1 MAKKILKRSLAL
13 GALMAFVIT
22 GSAMAGDIEND
33 TEYKDKTLD
42 SYCFKRINNQG
53 AFSGVTFENIN
64 ITSSLAIG
72 STVYIYNKSYGGPL
86 PVTFTDS
93 SFVNN
98 TASAKLNEG
107 WAYGGAIGAKGTN
120 LVLND
125 VLFVGNKTITTVEN
139 SLGLAVGGAIVLD
152 ALASGEVYY
161 PSTLT
166 LNISK
171 DMKYYGNNVEASSA
185 EAWNTGFDTA
195 CYSSGGFLYMD
206 RSAVANFNIADGAT
220 LTIGNTDASGN
231 MDTIASSIPTGTIG
245 GTNVFA
251 TINKVGKGTLT
262 INSHLNDYYGY
273 FNVNEGTL
281 NLSKDWNLKNKL
293 EIAGGATVNVANI
306 ILDDID
312 SKTVKGNTT
321 VSNVGSI
328 VAKGATVTAT
338 SITND
343 IDGGV
348 VSFTNSNF
356 EGKITTGAGESNLT
370 FGNGNIWNVT
380 GASSVTS
387 ANFGEGSTLKI
398 KGADFTD
405 KYAITGKVTMAP
417 TASLV
422 IDEYT
427 TDTAY
432 KVVKGENNIAEQNLA
447 YDRTQYFAEEI
458 TGSEYQVTFKDFT
471 DATGDQVTN
480 AQNQAVAAT
489 GGDALAAPGI
499 IKGAIGSDA
508 PAGAKDLVSAITSSG
523 ASIDQK
529 AEMVNAVAK
538 IGEAG
543 GTTANAASV
552 VNNVT
557 GITTQRMSFTN
568 VSTTPQG
575 GHGKVE
581 RKYKSG
587 AGVWAQYMHGKDKV
601 EDMPSA
607 GGANSYDSQ
616 YNGAVIGYDFK
627 EVGKTHSGISFNYG
641 EGDSHSKDSI
651 VSTRNDFDFWGVGAY
666 TSIMNDDTNLIF
678 DINYNKSDADVKQ
691 IVAGHEVT
699 VNPNTTSF
707 SVGVK
712 AEKLIQNGPVQ
723 IVPYAGARFLT
734 IDTDEYTSSAGS
746 VYNPER
752 QNIWLIPVGVSL
764 RQENVY
770 ENGWKVTPKA
780 DLSYIWA
787 LGDTDS
793 SMTVTTGAASDPIAY
808 TVMDNGSFLGTLG
821 IEAEKGDW
829 AYGLSYSYQKGEY
842 QRSDKWF
849 VDVRYS
855 F

>member
-22 GSAMAGDIEND
+22 GSAMAADLSFSPEATTKPLEGDNVYVGLYVSSEEKVVKGDNIDFESKNAA
-33 TEYKDKTLD
+33 TNNSSSTPG
-42 SYCFKRINNQG
+42 INSFAAAITGGGSLTIN
-53 AFSGVTFENIN
+53 ASNLNI
-64 ITSSLAIG
+64 
-72 STVYIYNKSYGGPL
+72 
-86 PVTFTDS
+86 
-93 SFVNN
+93 
-98 TASAKLNEG
+98 
-107 WAYGGAIGAKGTN
+107 GTN
-120 LVLND
+120 DNGGGDRGIRLVGENNKLVINAD
-125 VLFVGNKTITTVEN
+125 NIKAYTGDEFVHVRKGANSVATITTNTFYGKTGWGKDDYGVALLQANE
-139 SLGLAVGGAIVLD
+139 GGTINFNAKVAEFDGPTND
-152 ALASGEVYY
+152 AGGV
-161 PSTLT
+161 
-166 LNISK
+166 
-171 DMKYYGNNVEASSA
+171 MG
-185 EAWNTGFDTA
+185 
-195 CYSSGGFLYMD
+195 SGGW
-206 RSAVANFNIADGAT
+206 
-220 LTIGNTDASGN
+220 
-231 MDTIASSIPTGTIG
+231 GTI
-245 GTNVFA
+245 
-251 TINKVGKGTLT
+251 
-262 INSHLNDYYGY
+262 
-273 FNVNEGTL
+273 
-281 NLSKDWNLKNKL
+281 
-293 EIAGGATVNVANI
+293 
-306 ILDDID
+306 
-312 SKTVKGNTT
+312 NTT
-321 VSNVGSI
+321 VDNLKINGNLCGTYGSLGGAQYEDKVFDLTVKAGLLDMQGNVNAGSMNRTNSNHSRTTNV
-328 VAKGATVTAT
+328 TVTAT
-338 SITND
+338 DANSIIKGNLNAYEKGNITVKGSSL
-343 IDGGV
+343 DGV
-348 VSFTNSNF
+348 ANIYDVT
-356 EGKITTGAGESNLT
+356 TTGAPKGTINLT
-370 FGNGNIWNVT
+370 FNSLNTWTLT

-387 ANFGEGSTLKI
+387 ATFGEGSSLVIDGTK
-398 KGADFTD
+398 FTGND
-405 KYAITGKVTMAP
+405 YAITGKVSMDP
-417 TASLV
+417 TANLV
-422 IDEYT
+422 IKNSNPNT
-427 TDTAY
+427 NY
-432 KVVKGENNIAEQNLA
+432 KVVKGENNISDSNLSYNRTELVAVENTNGVYEVEFKSVDKASDAEL
-447 YDRTQYFAEEI
+447 T
-458 TGSEYQVTFKDFT
+458 S
-471 DATGDQVTN
+471 
-480 AQNQAVAAT
+480 AQNKAVAAT

-508 PAGAKDLVSAITSSG
+508 PAGAKDLVSAITSSD

-529 AEMVNAVAK
+529 AAMVNAVAK

-627 EVGKTHSGISFNYG
+627 EVGKTHTGISFNYG
-641 EGDSHSKDSI
+641 EGDSHSKNSI
-651 VSTRNDFDFWGVGAY
+651 VSTRNDFDFWGVGVY

-707 SVGVK
+707 SIGVK

-808 TVMDNGSFLGTLG
+808 TVMDDGSFLGTVG
-821 IEAEKGDW
+821 VEAEKGNW
-829 AYGLSYSYQKGEY
+829 TYGLSYSYQKGEY

>member
-22 GSAMAGDIEND
+22 GSAMANSIGTVTVDGEVSLLQKTGVVSIGSESTEDVSITGGTAMYLKSSNDRFSIYGKNITYDKTNYAIWVDDGARVVLGNKSNKDSIINIKSDNYGILALAKGSKVDINAKALNITTNGDFGIHVGNNTETGDAPSDAASISIDADEINVKGKLLGLSAFSHGQMNVNGNLYVEATNAIDVRGNSTMNINLDGAHSTKLKGDIVFETPND
-33 TEYKDKTLD
+33 PTDAQKSGKIINAYVNINFNGPESYWHGRSYQEYKV
-42 SYCFKRINNQG
+42 QVG
-53 AFSGVTFENIN
+53 
-64 ITSSLAIG
+64 
-72 STVYIYNKSYGGPL
+72 
-86 PVTFTDS
+86 TDS
-93 SFVNN
+93 SGK
-98 TASAKLNEG
+98 AKYEYQQIVELQNDPYHG
-107 WAYGGAIGAKGTN
+107 N
-120 LVLND
+120 L
-125 VLFVGNKTITTVEN
+125 
-139 SLGLAVGGAIVLD
+139 
-152 ALASGEVYY
+152 
-161 PSTLT
+161 
-166 LNISK
+166 
-171 DMKYYGNNVEASSA
+171 
-185 EAWNTGFDTA
+185 TGFKIA
-195 CYSSGGFLYMD
+195 
-206 RSAVANFNIADGAT
+206 FNNGAT
-220 LTIGNTDASGN
+220 WKLTDASC
-231 MDTIASSIPTGTIG
+231 
-245 GTNVFA
+245 
-251 TINKVGKGTLT
+251 
-262 INSHLNDYYGY
+262 
-273 FNVNEGTL
+273 VNE
-281 NLSKDWNLKNKL
+281 
-293 EIAGGATVNVANI
+293 V
-306 ILDDID
+306 
-312 SKTVKGNTT
+312 
-321 VSNVGSI
+321 
-328 VAKGATVTAT
+328 
-338 SITND
+338 
-343 IDGGV
+343 
-348 VSFTNSNF
+348 
-356 EGKITTGAGESNLT
+356 T
-370 FGNGNIWNVT
+370 FGDNANLIINGP
-380 GASSVTS
+380 
-387 ANFGEGSTLKI
+387 
-398 KGADFTD
+398 DFTD
-405 KYAITGKVTMAP
+405 KYAVTTNKLIMAP
-417 TASLV
+417 TANLV
-422 IDEYT
+422 INKST
-427 TDTAY
+427 TDTKY
-432 KVVKGENNIAEQNLA
+432 KVVNGENNISDSNLS
-447 YDRTQYFAEEI
+447 YDRTKLVAVENTNGVYEVEFKTVDKASAAELA
-458 TGSEYQVTFKDFT
+458 S
-471 DATGDQVTN
+471 
-480 AQNQAVAAT
+480 AQNKAVAAT
-489 GGDALAAPGI
+489 GGDALAAPSI
-499 IKGAIGSDA
+499 ITGAIGPDA
-508 PAGAKDLVSAITSSG
+508 PAAAKELVSAITSSG

-529 AEMVNAVAK
+529 AAMVNAVAK
-538 IGEAG
+538 IGEAS

-557 GITTQRMSFTN
+557 SITTQRMSFTN
-568 VSTTPQG
+568 LSTTPQG

-587 AGVWAQYMHGKDKV
+587 AGVWAQYVHGKDKV

-641 EGDSHSKDSI
+641 EGDSHSKNSI
-651 VSTRNDFDFWGVGAY
+651 ASTRNDFDFWGVGAY

-699 VNPNTTSF
+699 VNPNTTSL

-734 IDTDEYTSSAGS
+734 IDTDEYTSSAGT

-808 TVMDNGSFLGTLG
+808 TVMDNGSFLGTVG

-829 AYGLSYSYQKGEY
+829 TYGLSYSYQKGEY